1 MLNVRPVIYILG
13 WIACAMAA
21 VLCLPA
27 ATDAYFGN
35 PEWEAFLLSAL
46 ISVFLGGASILATQ
60 TNEPQEIDIRQAF
73 LVTTLGWVVVA
84 VVAALPFLYVDIHFA
99 NAIFESVSAIT
110 TTGST
115 VFPDL
120 AHLPPGI
127 LLWRGILQ
135 WIGGIGI
142 IAVAILILPLLRV
155 GGMQLF
161 KIESSDTSE
170 EKLFTALRTV
180 VSVMSIYAGLTIL
193 CGILYSAF
201 GMSTF
206 DAIIHAMTTLSTGG
220 FSTHDESFVY
230 FKDFRL
236 HWTGTVFMIAGAL
249 PFILY
254 IKSLRGHVSAM
265 ITDQQVR
272 GFIGFLCIT
281 SVLMALWLM
290 EKKDIGFL
298 EALTLTS
305 FNITSVVT
313 TTGFASDDYTAWGP
327 GAVGVFLVLM
337 FVGGCSGSTS
347 GAIKIYR
354 HQILFEIVRVQ
365 SEPGHSIALQRAET
379 ARRRAVLGAR
389 VSRRFRRH
397 NRDLH
402 GAADAHGS
410 GYRYRVFGEPDGDH
424 QRWPWAWADRRSSRK
439 LFITSGCS
447 KVAALFCNAG
457 RAARGPGPARRLR
470 SGFLAPVSDGASL
483 PPPWPPRAPPSV
495 RPTENT
501 DWPTGTMRW
510 LRG

>member
-1 MLNVRPVIYILG
+1 
-13 WIACAMAA
+13 MAA
-21 VLCLPA
+21 ILCLPA

-46 ISVFLGGASILATQ
+46 ISVFLGGAAILATQ

-84 VVAALPFLYVDIHFA
+84 IVAALPFLYVDIHFA

-115 VFPDL
+115 VFTDL

-230 FKDFRL
+230 FKDYRL
-236 HWTGTVFMIAGAL
+236 HWTGTIFMVAGAL

-254 IKSLRGHVSAM
+254 IKSLRGHVGAM
-265 ITDQQVR
+265 ISDQQVR

-281 SVLMALWLM
+281 SVAMAFWLM
-290 EKKDIGFL
+290 EKRDIGFL

-313 TTGFASDDYTAWGP
+313 TTGFSSDDYTAWGP

-354 HQILFEIVRVQ
+354 HQILFEIVRVHVKRLF
-365 SEPGHSIALQRAET
+365 SPN
-379 ARRRAVLGAR
+379 R
-389 VSRRFRRH
+389 VIP
-397 NRDLH
+397 L
-402 GAADAHGS
+402 
-410 GYRYRVFGEPDGDH
+410 RYNG
-424 QRWPWAWADRRSSRK
+424 RK
-439 LFITSGCS
+439 LPDDVPFSVLAFLAVFVATIAIFTVLLTLLGLDIVTAYSATLTAITNVGPGLGPIVGPAGNFSS
-447 KVAALFCNAG
+447 LPDAAKWLLSVAMLAG
-457 RAARGPGPARRLR
+457 RLEI
-470 SGFLAPVSDGASL
+470 LALLVAFDPDF
-483 PPPWPPRAPPSV
+483 W
-495 RPTENT
+495 RP
-501 DWPTGTMRW
+501 
-510 LRG
+510 

>member
-354 HQILFEIVRVQ
+354 HQILFEIVRVHVKRLF
-365 SEPGHSIALQRAET
+365 SPN
-379 ARRRAVLGAR
+379 R
-389 VSRRFRRH
+389 VIP
-397 NRDLH
+397 L
-402 GAADAHGS
+402 
-410 GYRYRVFGEPDGDH
+410 RYNG
-424 QRWPWAWADRRSSRK
+424 RK
-439 LFITSGCS
+439 LPDDVPFSVLAFLAVFVATIAIFTVLLTLMDLDIVTAYSASLTAITNVGPGLGPIVGPAGNFSS
-447 KVAALFCNAG
+447 LPDAAKWLLSFAMLAG
-457 RAARGPGPARRLR
+457 RLEV
-470 SGFLAPVSDGASL
+470 LALLVAFDPDF
-483 PPPWPPRAPPSV
+483 W
-495 RPTENT
+495 RP
-501 DWPTGTMRW
+501 
-510 LRG
+510 